1 MIRDEVTGQLASGQG
16 CFVEECEEEEE
27 EECESSISMKQGRD
41 ALEKRCKPYV
51 ATNRIPCW
59 GC

>member
-1 MIRDEVTGQLASGQG
+1 MINDAIVGQLASGQG
-16 CFVEECEEEEE
+16 CPVEEEECEEE
-27 EECESSISMKQGRD
+27 CDSSISMKQGRD
-41 ALEKRCKPYV
+41 ALQKRCKPYV